1 MVTIPAPRTAPAPIQ
16 SGIYGSGPGART
28 KPGGT
33 QVPPYSNPNPRPSQI
48 DYATPSI
55 YQTNA
60 PYKPNSVS
68 QPGQTTPGPYSN
80 PASPTSIAPI
90 TPQISQVTQTPA
102 APVQPLTAN
111 ATGQFSLAAGTSPF
125 NIAQNAQSP
134 TTTGTAGKQPKP
146 KPAPKKKAP
155 AKHKASSLDK
165 YLGKDSDY
173 QNTVRD
179 LTRALADFR
188 ARQGVEK
195 TRAGTEYGYAQRTMG
210 NQSKQDLSDI
220 QNDAA
225 ARGIVTSGV
234 YGQRVGDYNT
244 TYNEQIAELGRQY
257 KSQLD
262 DFSSSLRDFA
272 RQQSLQ
278 KESARTAAI
287 RRRSAKLGKVS

>member
-1 MVTIPAPRTAPAPIQ
+1 MLVPSPTLNPVQLKTPPPVAKSKP
-16 SGIYGSGPGART
+16 GPG
-28 KPGGT
+28 
-33 QVPPYSNPNPRPSQI
+33 QL

-55 YQTNA
+55 YQTNN
-60 PYKPNSVS
+60 PYKGPVTPVGNPSS
-68 QPGQTTPGPYSN
+68 DAPGNMHPL
-80 PASPTSIAPI
+80 ASPPV
-90 TPQISQVTQTPA
+90 TPQVSSFSATPA
-102 APVQPLTAN
+102 APAQPLTAN
-111 ATGQFSLAAGTSPF
+111 ATGQFSLASGASPF
-125 NIAQNAQSP
+125 TVPQTPQTP
-134 TTTGTAGKQPKP
+134 TTTGTAGKPPAP

-155 AKHKASSLDK
+155 AKKKLSSTDQ

-179 LTRALADFR
+179 LNRALADFK

-195 TRAGTEYGYAQRTMG
+195 TRAGTENSYAQRTMG
-210 NQSKQDLSDI
+210 LQSQQDLSDI

-244 TYNEQIAELGRQY
+244 TYNEQLSELGRQY
-257 KSQLD
+257 KAQLD
-262 DFSSSLRDFA
+262 DFASSLTDFS